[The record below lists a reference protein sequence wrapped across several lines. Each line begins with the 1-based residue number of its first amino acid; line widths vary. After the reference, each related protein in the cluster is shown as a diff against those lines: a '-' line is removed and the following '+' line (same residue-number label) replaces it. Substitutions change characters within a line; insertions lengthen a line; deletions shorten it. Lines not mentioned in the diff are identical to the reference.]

1 MPEKCG
7 FRKAWTDSCSNA
19 APCAEHRDRKC
30 VSCGA
35 PATHECEETGQFVCG
50 MDLCDDCQHL
60 TFPQGHNGGVG
71 FNAMAV
77 PDGYKRHIRKSEQ
90 PTQEQWDT
98 ILSKGEGI

>member
-1 MPEKCG
+1 
-7 FRKAWTDSCSNA
+7 
-19 APCAEHRDRKC
+19 
-30 VSCGA
+30 
-35 PATHECEETGQFVCG
+35 